1 MRVIFYT
8 GKGGSG
14 KSVISCATALKLSEL
29 GYETLVISSDPAHTL
44 SDALETRVQHTPT
57 KIEVGESE
65 NKNKNLWAV
74 QVDPIREVREKYS
87 VIQEYIVSLFKSKG
101 LDEVLAYE
109 IAALPNMT
117 EFVALLKV
125 VEFVESGSYDVIVL
139 DTVPSGEALK
149 NIYLPTLLGS
159 TAAKLIKMVAP
170 LAGIAKIVEPIVGLP
185 TPSKEVINEDIR
197 LMEILGRLKD
207 IIIDRKVT
215 SLRLIANPDAFSV
228 QNLRRTHLL
237 ANLYDINVDLAI
249 INKVIPEK
257 VSDAYFRGWKDA
269 QAKYLVEAEAAFHPL
284 PIKRLRLFQSEVK
297 GLGLLSELGNELF
310 GGGNGGG
317 DGGGNGS
324 GDGGGNGSGDGGGNG
339 GGNGGGDGDKKEPED
354 PAKIY
359 FEGKAIRV
367 EALRRGQGLE
377 VVVPLP
383 LASGDKEVCEV
394 ERMGEDLSVV
404 VSTEIGEVRNF
415 IPLPTIA
422 QMMRLERAKLLN
434 GELHIYFKDEK
445 DNGRK

>member
-57 KIEVGESE
+57 RIEERRKGKEG
-65 NKNKNLWAV
+65 KGKLWAV

-310 GGGNGGG
+310 GGGDGGG
-317 DGGGNGS
+317 D
-324 GDGGGNGSGDGGGNG
+324 G
-339 GGNGGGDGDKKEPED
+339 GGNGGGDGDEKEPED

>member
-57 KIEVGESE
+57 KIEVGGSE

-310 GGGNGGG
+310 GGGDGGS
-317 DGGGNGS
+317 DGGGNG
-324 GDGGGNGSGDGGGNG
+324 DE
-339 GGNGGGDGDKKEPED
+339 KEPED

>member
-57 KIEVGESE
+57 KIEVGGSE

-310 GGGNGGG
+310 GGG
-317 DGGGNGS
+317 D
-324 GDGGGNGSGDGGGNG
+324 G
-339 GGNGGGDGDKKEPED
+339 GGNGGGDGGGDGDEKEPED

>member
-57 KIEVGESE
+57 KIEVGGS
-65 NKNKNLWAV
+65 KNLWAV

-207 IIIDRKVT
+207 IIIEGIKKSARWNGWERTSRWSFRRRSEKLEILFRFRRSRK
-215 SLRLIANPDAFSV
+215 
-228 QNLRRTHLL
+228 
-237 ANLYDINVDLAI
+237 
-249 INKVIPEK
+249 
-257 VSDAYFRGWKDA
+257 
-269 QAKYLVEAEAAFHPL
+269 
-284 PIKRLRLFQSEVK
+284 
-297 GLGLLSELGNELF
+297 
-310 GGGNGGG
+310 
-317 DGGGNGS
+317 
-324 GDGGGNGSGDGGGNG
+324 
-339 GGNGGGDGDKKEPED
+339 
-354 PAKIY
+354 
-359 FEGKAIRV
+359 
-367 EALRRGQGLE
+367 
-377 VVVPLP
+377 
-383 LASGDKEVCEV
+383 
-394 ERMGEDLSVV
+394 
-404 VSTEIGEVRNF
+404 
-415 IPLPTIA
+415 
-422 QMMRLERAKLLN
+422 
-434 GELHIYFKDEK
+434 
-445 DNGRK
+445 

>member
-57 KIEVGESE
+57 KIEVGGSE

-310 GGGNGGG
+310 GGGDGGG
-317 DGGGNGS
+317 D
-324 GDGGGNGSGDGGGNG
+324 G
-339 GGNGGGDGDKKEPED
+339 GGNGGGDGDEKEPED

>member
-44 SDALETRVQHTPT
+44 SDALETWVQHTPT
-57 KIEVGESE
+57 KIEVGGSE

-317 DGGGNGS
+317 DGGGNG
-324 GDGGGNGSGDGGGNG
+324 
-339 GGNGGGDGDKKEPED
+339 GGDGDKKEPED

-383 LASGDKEVCEV
+383 LARGDKEVCEV